1 MKKTKLPVA
10 WLIFLAAVCALAATV
25 LQSARKTEQEFP
37 MAGKNVSQLDT
48 EQILTHIRKA
58 QRCGKNTAFYVNGD
72 NFELQLTADFEL
84 TDGGTVR
91 FFYPEGNTTYS
102 AQLRIF
108 SDSGKFFV
116 TERGEWAEQQSVYQL
131 TDYLDAL
138 KYLPQ
143 AQIQTLYPDA
153 QGYLVMLTEGG
164 TPEDFEDVLTYG
176 KDGAGEIDG
185 WQNHLLLIPCY
196 EKAETDAEGT
206 EDAAAG
212 TQRLHLFYENAAA

>member
-1 MKKTKLPVA
+1 MKKIKLPVA
-10 WLIFLAAVCALAATV
+10 WIIFLAAVCALAATV
-25 LQSARKTEQEFP
+25 LQSARKVEQKFP
-37 MAGKNVSQLDT
+37 MTGKNISQLDT

-72 NFELQLTADFEL
+72 NFDLQLTADFEL

-116 TERGEWAEQQSVYQL
+116 TQRSEWAQQQTQYQL
-131 TDYLDAL
+131 ADYLDAL

-143 AQIQTLYPDA
+143 AEIRAHFPDA
-153 QGYLVMLTEGG
+153 EGFYVSLTEEGA
-164 TPEDFEDVLTYG
+164 PEDYEDTLTYRAN
-176 KDGAGEIDG
+176 GAGEISG
-185 WQNHLLLIPCY
+185 WQIHLALTPRQ
-196 EKAETDAEGT
+196 EHMQTDENAERAQE
-206 EDAAAG
+206 
-212 TQRLHLFYENAAA
+212 TQALHLFYENGN

>member
-10 WLIFLAAVCALAATV
+10 WIIFLAAVCALAATV
-25 LQSARKTEQEFP
+25 LQSARKAEQEFL

-116 TERGEWAEQQSVYQL
+116 TQRSEWTQQQTQYQL
-131 TDYLDAL
+131 GGHLGGPEEYHSLFAAGGDSRAFSGRGRLLRFADGGRNAGGL
-138 KYLPQ
+138 R
-143 AQIQTLYPDA
+143 
-153 QGYLVMLTEGG
+153 GYADLSRKRRGRNQRLANSS
-164 TPEDFEDVLTYG
+164 
-176 KDGAGEIDG
+176 GA
-185 WQNHLLLIPCY
+185 H
-196 EKAETDAEGT
+196 
-206 EDAAAG
+206 AAAG
-212 TQRLHLFYENAAA
+212 ASANGRGSSVSAGSENAASVL